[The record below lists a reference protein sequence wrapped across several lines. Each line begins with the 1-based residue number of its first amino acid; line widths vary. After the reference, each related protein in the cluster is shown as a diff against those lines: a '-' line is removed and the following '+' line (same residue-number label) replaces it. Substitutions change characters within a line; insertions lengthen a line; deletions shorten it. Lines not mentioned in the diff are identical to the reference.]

1 MKSEIFSKAILG
13 RKKVRFIYHLDE
25 VILEPY
31 FISKSLNGKKVIYG
45 RPNNT
50 SEIKKYEYNKI
61 YNIKVLDF
69 KKFSPI
75 IPILS
80 A

>member
-1 MKSEIFSKAILG
+1 MKSEIFAKAILS
-13 RKKVRFIYHLDE
+13 RKRVRFIYNLDE

-45 RPNNT
+45 RPNNS
-50 SEIKKYEYNKI
+50 SEVKKYEYNKI

>member
-1 MKSEIFSKAILG
+1 MKSEIFALAIRS
-13 RKKVRFIYHLDE
+13 RKRVRFIYNLDE
-25 VILEPY
+25 IILEPY
-31 FISKSLNGKKVIYG
+31 FISKSRNGKKVIYG

-50 SEIKKYEYNKI
+50 SEVKKFEYDRI
-61 YNIKVLDF
+61 YNIKVIDF

>member
-1 MKSEIFSKAILG
+1 MKSEIFAKAILG
-13 RKKVRFIYHLDE
+13 RKKVRFIYNLDE